1 VKFDRHSTNGIEVIE
16 FSGNLDAVLAP
27 EAREEIKKII
37 GEGKSKLIFDLS
49 RVTFLDSSGLSV
61 FVSALKTARTDGGD
75 VALLKL
81 PPNIRALIELMRLH
95 YVFDIFDDENAAITK
110 LRG

>member
-1 VKFDRHSTNGIEVIE
+1 LDHHSTNGVEIIAL
-16 FSGNLDAVLAP
+16 SGNLEADSVP
-27 EAREEIKKII
+27 EVRKKIKKII
-37 GEGKSKLIFDLS
+37 EEGRRKLVFDLS

-61 FVSALKTARTDGGD
+61 LVSALKAVRPDGGD

-95 YVFDIFDDENAAITK
+95 YVFDIFDDETAAVAK
-110 LRG
+110 FRG

>member
-1 VKFDRHSTNGIEVIE
+1 MKFDRHSTNEIEVIE

-27 EAREEIKKII
+27 EAREEIKKTI
-37 GEGKSKLIFDLS
+37 GEGKNKLIFDLS

-61 FVSALKTARTDGGD
+61 FVSALKTARTAGGD

-81 PPNIRALIELMRLH
+81 PPNIRALIERRRVQDVL
-95 YVFDIFDDENAAITK
+95 VIFDDETAAVAK
-110 LRG
+110 CGG